1 MNAGRR
7 NDSPRPGS
15 ASRVAAR
22 VAATPG
28 PARDPSCVTVADL
41 GRIDQISALLSTL
54 NDPSAGADALA
65 RHVQAIPVL
74 RERVAR
80 RFARR
85 TTGHGAKADVA
96 AQIAL
101 LGNRVLEGVLL
112 ELLEDIVAL
121 HSEQSEPPSGQR

>member
-7 NDSPRPGS
+7 HDSPPPRS
-15 ASRVAAR
+15 STAVRAV
-22 VAATPG
+22 
-28 PARDPSCVTVADL
+28 PARTAPAADPSRVTVADL

-74 RERVAR
+74 RERIAI
-80 RFARR
+80 RFARKVTAR
-85 TTGHGAKADVA
+85 SAQVDVA
-96 AQIAL
+96 QQITL

-112 ELLEDIVAL
+112 ELLVDIVTL
-121 HSEQSEPPSGQR
+121 HSETTPEPGDER